1 MILTVNSVG
10 CSTKQQLGVGVIQLD
25 DHGRILKLGL
35 NSNLRHATYF
45 SKEEIGKYEK
55 ALTDFGFFVK
65 PKESEL

>member
-1 MILTVNSVG
+1 M
-10 CSTKQQLGVGVIQLD
+10 IQLD